1 MPYFKNQV
9 YEFLQAIAF
18 VEVLLE
24 GLCNVTFST
33 TYYRNK
39 HRFHFDI
46 GYNCRIIGNVKL
58 RLRLATAHATPMG
71 AT

>member
-9 YEFLQAIAF
+9 CEFLQAIAF

-24 GLCNVTFST
+24 GLCNVTFPT

-39 HRFHFDI
+39 HRFHFDK
-46 GYNCRIIGNVKL
+46 GYNYRIIGNFK
-58 RLRLATAHATPMG
+58 
-71 AT
+71 

>member
-9 YEFLQAIAF
+9 CEFLQAIAF

-24 GLCNVTFST
+24 GLCNVTFPT

-46 GYNCRIIGNVKL
+46 GYNCRIIGNFK
-58 RLRLATAHATPMG
+58 
-71 AT
+71 